1 MIGSMEDSFTNIF
14 KLAELNELN
23 WKRFSSSNPLPCMP
37 ADDYILSAYAK
48 CMREGILCTWRR
60 LIETQ
65 SKRDSDDSRIDSNS
79 TEHKKELWCFWWGE
93 KPKILETFE
102 QLEGSEEWKWGEM
115 SQDGDGPTGLDYQAR
130 SLLFKELVKL
140 IFITRPG
147 LCHINYVRQTFDQ

>member
-1 MIGSMEDSFTNIF
+1 
-14 KLAELNELN
+14 
-23 WKRFSSSNPLPCMP
+23 
-37 ADDYILSAYAK
+37 
-48 CMREGILCTWRR
+48 MREGILCTWRR

-130 SLLFKELVKL
+130 SLLFKEQVNHSFVAFYINLMEHQL
-140 IFITRPG
+140 YYPS
-147 LCHINYVRQTFDQ
+147 LCGFYHLNICHLTGFDQ